1 MIATILCIYLSS
13 IPITTGML
21 SKSKGQILRVAA
33 TLHVLFH
40 RENPVTLSEE
50 AVKAAENFVE
60 VCVQH
65 AAYLAGRG
73 AIEEAIQA
81 MHPGL

>member
-1 MIATILCIYLSS
+1 MIIRIYAFTF
-13 IPITTGML
+13 P
-21 SKSKGQILRVAA
+21 

-40 RENPVTLSEE
+40 RQNPLKIPVTLSEE

-60 VCVQH
+60 LCVQH